1 MGETLFG
8 PLCPTPYSSTNP
20 GLGWLRYSYLRL
32 RPSLWLF
39 ISSVIKRKSSTSS
52 ISLHLFLPFSIPFYS
67 LLSSAAVLL
76 SRVECVKQP
85 GHLPPSPF
93 ARLPPPPP
101 RRGRTLSCMARCS
114 GWAGEKRCPTL
125 LQYQQMKFPG
135 KRFPCI
141 SHPHFYLLLFT
152 SI

>member
-1 MGETLFG
+1 MGRTRAKCKSPAEKSWVGLA
-8 PLCPTPYSSTNP
+8 PLSLPT
-20 GLGWLRYSYLRL
+20 RI

-52 ISLHLFLPFSIPFYS
+52 FSLPRFLPFSIPFYS
-67 LLSSAAVLL
+67 IHCSSAVLL
-76 SRVECVKQP
+76 SRVEYVKQP

-93 ARLPPPPP
+93 ARLPPPP

-125 LQYQQMKFPG
+125 LQCQQMKFPG
-135 KRFPCI
+135 KRIPCI
-141 SHPHFYLLLFT
+141 SHPHFYLL
-152 SI
+152 